1 MSYRVDTAN
10 RANTFKVYGRNDGSN
25 YSMSKSVDIQGPVMT
40 SGSGYYVVPNYSM
53 PGYDSLTHGSEPT
66 GNTGYFQIGR
76 AYSNGHSYNTTDPHG
91 KFNCSTSYSMF
102 SC

>member
-10 RANTFKVYGRNDGSN
+10 RANTFKVYGHNDGSN
-25 YSMSKSVDIQGPVMT
+25 YSMSKSVGIQGPVMT

-53 PGYDSLTHGSEPT
+53 PGYDSLSHGSQPT
-66 GNTGYFQIGR
+66 GNAGYFQIGR
-76 AYSNGHSYNTTDPHG
+76 AYSNGNGYTSTDAGG
-91 KFNCSTSYSMF
+91 KFNCRTTYSMH